1 MACEGWVTTLQAGYL
16 QGLDQQGCV
25 QPGAGGG
32 GWVVS
37 RLTQICI
44 GHVLGDV
51 RGNVMKWELPP
62 DDSDGDDNVVM
73 DHVATL
79 GDAVRGLHMDKWS
92 LTAVAY
98 DGSCNVWD
106 FWN

>member
-1 MACEGWVTTLQAGYL
+1 MVAG
-16 QGLDQQGCV
+16 
-25 QPGAGGG
+25 
-32 GWVVS
+32 
-37 RLTQICI
+37 RCI
-44 GHVLGDV
+44 WLYGSYSTVALGDV
-51 RGNVMKWELPP
+51 RGNVMKWELDHA
-62 DDSDGDDNVVM
+62 DDDAEVVM

-79 GDAVRGLHMDKWS
+79 GDAVRGLHMDRWS

>member
-1 MACEGWVTTLQAGYL
+1 
-16 QGLDQQGCV
+16 
-25 QPGAGGG
+25 
-32 GWVVS
+32 
-37 RLTQICI
+37 
-44 GHVLGDV
+44 
-51 RGNVMKWELPP
+51 MKWELPP

-106 FWN
+106 FWNQEVVTNFCMKENKD